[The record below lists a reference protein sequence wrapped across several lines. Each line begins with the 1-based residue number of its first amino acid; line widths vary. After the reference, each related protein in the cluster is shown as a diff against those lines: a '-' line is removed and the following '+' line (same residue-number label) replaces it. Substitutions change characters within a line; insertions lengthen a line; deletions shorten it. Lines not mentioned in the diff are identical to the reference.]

1 MKALIVYAKAGAG
14 HKRAA
19 EAVFSAFKRRGEDKD
34 VGLVDC
40 LDYTN
45 CWFKYLYPNS
55 YIFLVRFLS
64 PIWAIIYYSLDN
76 RSFYSLIRPFRRIS
90 NHLVTQRFTKY
101 LRTERPNVVISTQ
114 FFASEVV
121 AALKKKQEL
130 DTTLISVI
138 TDFGAHT
145 FWESVDVDF
154 FIVASEDTKRDLLLR
169 NIPEEKIK
177 VLGIPI
183 EPPLKEFN
191 QVQLREELGLSRRL
205 LTVLIVGGG
214 FGVGPI
220 KELVYSLDGLSDEMR
235 NRVQLV
241 VICSQNKKLYGE
253 MKGIAP
259 KLKINSMIFGFV
271 PDLYKMMKASDVII
285 SKSGGLTTA
294 EALASGLPMI
304 IISPIPGQ
312 ESKNCDLLV
321 KNGAAIRIDRPIE
334 INKAIE
340 GLINTPDKLE
350 KMRQNCLTLSRPD
363 SADDIAALA
372 NSLAYSSKL
381 EAKKGS

>member
-34 VGLVDC
+34 VTLIDC

-45 CWFKYLYPNS
+45 RWFKNLYPGF

-64 PIWAIIYYSLDN
+64 PVWAAVYYSLEN
-76 RSFYSLIRPFRRIS
+76 RLFYSLIRPLRRIN
-90 NHLVTQRFTKY
+90 NHLVSQRFVAY
-101 LRTERPNVVISTQ
+101 LKRERPKVVISTQ

-121 AALKKKQEL
+121 AALKRKKQL
-130 DTTLISVI
+130 DATLISVV

-145 FWESVDVDF
+145 FWESVDVDI
-154 FIVASEDTKRDLLLR
+154 FIVASEDTKQDLLLR

-183 EPPLKEFN
+183 EPPLRQFN
-191 QVQLREELGLSRRL
+191 QLQLREEFRL
-205 LTVLIVGGG
+205 NSSLFTVLIVGGG

-220 KELVYSLDGLSDEMR
+220 KELVYNLDGLSDQIR

-241 VICSQNKKLYGE
+241 VVCSRNKKLYGE
-253 MKGIAP
+253 IKNIAA
-259 KLKINSMIFGFV
+259 KLKVSSNVFGFV
-271 PDLYKMMKASDVII
+271 PDLYKMMNATDVII
-285 SKSGGLTTA
+285 SKPGGLTTS
-294 EALASGLPMI
+294 EALAAGLPMI

-321 KNGAAIRIDRPIE
+321 KNGAAVRIDRPGE
-334 INKAIE
+334 VKQAIE
-340 GLINTPDKLE
+340 ELIGAPDKLA
-350 KMRQNCLTLSRPD
+350 KMRQNCLALSRPN
-363 SADDIAALA
+363 SADDIAQLA
-372 NSLAYSSKL
+372 KTYM
-381 EAKKGS
+381 GS

>member
-34 VGLVDC
+34 VGIVDC
-40 LDYTN
+40 LEYTN
-45 CWFKYLYPNS
+45 SWFKYLYPNV

-64 PIWAIIYYSLDN
+64 PIWAIIYYSLDK
-76 RSFYSLIRPFRRIS
+76 RSVYSLIRPFRRIN

-101 LRTERPNVVISTQ
+101 LKTERPKVVISTQ

-145 FWESVDVDF
+145 FWESEDVDF
-154 FIVASEDTKRDLLLR
+154 FIVASEDTKGDLLLR
-169 NIPEEKIK
+169 HIPEEKIK
-177 VLGIPI
+177 VLGIPV
-183 EPPLKEFN
+183 EPPLLEEFN
-191 QVQLREELGLSRRL
+191 QAQLRDQLGLERSL
-205 LTVLIVGGG
+205 FTVLIVGGG

-220 KELVYSLDGLSDEMR
+220 RELVYSLDGLSDEMR
-235 NRVQLV
+235 DRVQLV
-241 VICSQNKKLYGE
+241 VVCSQNKKLYGE

-259 KLKINSMIFGFV
+259 KLKINTMIFGFV
-271 PDLYKMMKASDVII
+271 PDLYKMMKASEVII

-321 KNGAAIRIDRPIE
+321 KNGAAMRIARPVEVKEVIE
-334 INKAIE
+334 K
-340 GLINTPDKLE
+340 LINTPDKLE
-350 KMRQNCLTLSRPD
+350 KMRQNCLSLSRPD

-372 NSLAYSSKL
+372 DSLAYSSK
-381 EAKKGS
+381 GS